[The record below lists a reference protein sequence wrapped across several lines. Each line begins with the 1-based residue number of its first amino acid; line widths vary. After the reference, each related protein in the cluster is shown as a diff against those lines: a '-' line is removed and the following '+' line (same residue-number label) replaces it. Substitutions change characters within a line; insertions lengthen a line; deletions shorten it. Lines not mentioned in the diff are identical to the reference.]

1 MCILISVTPRR
12 ALFWPT
18 RDFACAPEV
27 LDLKVLR
34 RVG

>member
-1 MCILISVTPRR
+1 MYVTPRR

-18 RDFACAPEV
+18 RDFARTPEV

-34 RVG
+34 HVG